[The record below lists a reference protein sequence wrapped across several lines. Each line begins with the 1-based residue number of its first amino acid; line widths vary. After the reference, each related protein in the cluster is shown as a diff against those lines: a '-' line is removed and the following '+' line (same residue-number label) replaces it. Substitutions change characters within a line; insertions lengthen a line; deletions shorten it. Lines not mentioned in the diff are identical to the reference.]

1 LGVLYREIFSASL
14 QQELLTGIQ
23 AHYNTSKEYT
33 GITFAWDHIQ
43 YQVKKKII
51 EILATQGFE
60 KNKYVS
66 QILL

>member
-43 YQVKKKII
+43 YQVKK
-51 EILATQGFE
+51 Q
-60 KNKYVS
+60 
-66 QILL
+66 